1 MIITCIALFAIWW
14 SWLVAVT
21 ESVVTRSLSTPTAK
35 FAATVELHSNS
46 SSTPQAPEASPAT
59 APPRQAPRPPLRA
72 HPTVSRCSSRTI
84 TAMSRGQGH
93 CHTHRSCS
101 SWAKTSPPRTKSRR
115 KAEDV
120 RACGCQEKLLFSS
133 TFASVHDIHVHV
145 HDVHVRT
152 CHRSWYDLF
161 LSITRCDG
169 G

>member
-46 SSTPQAPEASPAT
+46 SSTPRTPEASPAA
-59 APPRQAPRPPLRA
+59 APPLQAPRPPRRA

-101 SWAKTSPPRTKSRR
+101 SWAKTSPPRIKSRR

-120 RACGCQEKLLFSS
+120 RTGCQEELLFSS
-133 TFASVHDIHVHV
+133 IFASVHDIHVHV
-145 HDVHVRT
+145 HDVHVT
-152 CHRSWYDLF
+152 DHGTICF